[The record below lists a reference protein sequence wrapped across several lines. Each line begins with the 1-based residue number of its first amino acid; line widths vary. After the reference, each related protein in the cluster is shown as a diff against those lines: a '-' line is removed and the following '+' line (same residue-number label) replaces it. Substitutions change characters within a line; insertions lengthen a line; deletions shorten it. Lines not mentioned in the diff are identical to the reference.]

1 MVRKTV
7 VITGASRG
15 IGKACAFA
23 FAKRDCNLIITN
35 SKDTD
40 SIRAVAADLREITGG
55 FVHTFTGDLG
65 DPDRVRRLFGEIAVS
80 VGGADILVNN
90 AGISITGLINK
101 TSDEDWNRIL
111 SSNLSS
117 AFYCCR
123 SAVPYMVKQKSG
135 RIINVSSVWGVHGAS
150 CEVAYSATKAGIN
163 GLTKAL
169 AKELAPSKIAVNAI
183 AFGCVDTDMNA
194 CYSEE
199 ERKVLEEEISASYF
213 LSPEEAGEAIAKLS
227 EMPDYLTGQIIT
239 MDGGWI

>member
-1 MVRKTV
+1 M
-7 VITGASRG
+7 
-15 IGKACAFA
+15 
-23 FAKRDCNLIITN
+23 
-35 SKDTD
+35 
-40 SIRAVAADLREITGG
+40 
-55 FVHTFTGDLG
+55 
-65 DPDRVRRLFGEIAVS
+65 
-80 VGGADILVNN
+80 
-90 AGISITGLINK
+90 
-101 TSDEDWNRIL
+101 
-111 SSNLSS
+111 
-117 AFYCCR
+117 
-123 SAVPYMVKQKSG
+123 
-135 RIINVSSVWGVHGAS
+135 WGVHGAS

-199 ERKVLEEEISASYF
+199 ERKVLEEEISAGYF